1 MNPRRPILFLR
12 ISLLFGTLLVA
23 VAGGVLWLGLR
34 SADLRGREVVQELN
48 RDVAA
53 HMAPKLTPWKEG
65 ELVEG
70 GLQGLFMDA
79 MRIHPSLEI
88 YLLDLD
94 GQVLAYDAP
103 PEVILRDRVEL
114 DSIREFEAE
123 DSLGLVLGDDP
134 RSVSARKPISVAR
147 VHEGETHRGYLYI
160 ILGGQLYDGVV
171 RLLGRSAALRDM
183 AALGGVV
190 VLCGCL
196 AGVLGFALLT
206 RPLGR
211 LRTAM
216 RDLREDRSP
225 KPVRID
231 SRDEIGEL
239 AEAYNRMA
247 ARITRQIE
255 RLKETDELRRELVAN
270 LSHDLRTPTAGLQ
283 GYLQLLVDRGERFG
297 SEERAR
303 YTEVALRQAERL
315 SRLIEQLSQL
325 AHFEA
330 RDIELEPEAFSLAE
344 LAHDVVQ
351 KFELEAREKG
361 LQLQVNHRDDLPHV
375 LADIGLIERAIVNL
389 IENALNH
396 TPRGGRVEV
405 RLAHVRDRVTIRV
418 RDTGRGIPEEALAH
432 VFDRFYRVPI
442 EAEEDPGG
450 TGLGLAI
457 TQRILELH
465 RSRVT
470 VASEVG
476 RGTTIGFALA
486 ASL

>member
-1 MNPRRPILFLR
+1 MKHRRPVLFLR
-12 ISLLFGTLLVA
+12 LSLLFGTILIA

-53 HMAPKLTPWKEG
+53 HIAPKLNAFEGG
-65 ELVEG
+65 ELLEG

-88 YLLDLD
+88 YLLDRE
-94 GQVLAYDAP
+94 GRVLAFDAP
-103 PEVILRDRVEL
+103 PEVVLRDRVDLE
-114 DSIREFEAE
+114 SVFEFESE
-123 DSLGLVLGDDP
+123 DSQRLILGDDP
-134 RSVSARKPISVAR
+134 RSESARKPISVAR
-147 VHEGETHRGYLYI
+147 VYEGESHRGYLYI
-160 ILGGQLYDGVV
+160 ILGGQLYDGAV

-183 AALGGVV
+183 AAIGGLV

-196 AGVLGFALLT
+196 AGVLGFSFLT

-211 LRTAM
+211 LRAAM

-225 KPVRID
+225 RPVEID
-231 SRDEIGEL
+231 SRDEVGEL
-239 AEAYNRMA
+239 AVAYNRMA
-247 ARITRQIE
+247 AQITRQIE
-255 RLKETDELRRELVAN
+255 RLKENDELRRELVAN

-283 GYLQLLVDRGERFG
+283 GYLQMLAERGERFE
-297 SEERAR
+297 SHERVH

-315 SRLIEQLSQL
+315 GRLIEQLSQL

-330 RDIELEPEAFSLAE
+330 RDVELEPEAFCPAE

-351 KFELEAREKG
+351 KFELEAQERG
-361 LQLQVNHRDDLPHV
+361 LELRVSHGSDLPHV
-375 LADIGLIERAIVNL
+375 VADIGLIERAIVNL
-389 IENALNH
+389 IENALNY
-396 TPRGGRVEV
+396 TPSGGQVEV

-442 EAEEDPGG
+442 EADTDPGG

-457 TQRILELH
+457 TKRILELH

-470 VASEVG
+470 VTSELG
-476 RGTTIGFALA
+476 QGTTIGFALA
-486 ASL
+486 AAV